1 MIQLCR
7 VKCKIMNLR
16 EAQARQAS
24 FDEAAWAH
32 EPGDETVKHQAFHLA
47 KDLGRLA
54 TYCEALDHGKEPS
67 SEQLDGEVIPNLF
80 MAALRLANERGID
93 IEQAFEARVSELEE
107 LHTPKSG

>member
-1 MIQLCR
+1 MAQICR

-16 EAQARQAS
+16 EAQARQAG
-24 FDEAAWAH
+24 FDEAAWDH

-54 TYCEALDHGKEPS
+54 TYCEALDHDKEVSP
-67 SEQLDGEVIPNLF
+67 EQLDNEVIPNLF
-80 MAALRLANERGID
+80 MAALRLANDRGID
-93 IEQAFEARVSELEE
+93 IQQAFEARMSELEE